1 MQTESDNLN
10 GTLTGTDFW
19 SFKPALVALITV
31 AVLVLLCQLPG
42 LISFVLVPLLFLGYR
57 IAFLVIGAIAVYC
70 VIKKRP
76 RRAVSVLFVVLLPV
90 LMWRPVNWAA
100 DLIHLGLTVGLGV
113 GQLVTPS
120 SSKSG
125 DFVTYD
131 WSVGFAGGPNTFLI
145 HDSTDEIVLPISQ
158 HAHPLSSSNGFEE
171 ECAGKARRLIRHYY
185 VCTF

>member
-1 MQTESDNLN
+1 MA
-10 GTLTGTDFW
+10 LT
-19 SFKPALVALITV
+19 TV
-31 AVLVLLCQLPG
+31 AALVLLCQLPG
-42 LISFVLVPLLFLGYR
+42 LISFVLVPLLFLRYR

-90 LMWRPVNWAA
+90 LLWRPVNWAA
-100 DLIHLGLTVGLGV
+100 DVIHLGLTVGLGI
-113 GQLVTPS
+113 GQLGTPS
-120 SSKSG
+120 SSNG
-125 DFVTYD
+125 GEFVTYD

-145 HDSTDEIVLPISQ
+145 HDSSDQIALPISQ
-158 HAHPLSSSNGFEE
+158 HAHPLSSGNGLEE

>member
-1 MQTESDNLN
+1 MESDNLN
-10 GTLTGTDFW
+10 GTLTGTDLW

-90 LMWRPVNWAA
+90 LLWRPVNWAA

-113 GQLVTPS
+113 GQLGTPS

-145 HDSTDEIVLPISQ
+145 HDSSDQIVLPVSQ
-158 HAHPLSSSNGFEE
+158 HAHPLNSEHGFDE